1 MSATAQAIAIKGI
14 DVTTYLVKDPKR
26 AIAFWRDVMGLPIQ
40 YESEQGA
47 EFELADGATFGLWR
61 LDDGNWYPGN
71 GIMFRVA
78 DVKAAADHFRARG
91 AKIGDHI
98 EVNEACFMAFG
109 EDTEGNTFIL
119 HQPKG

>member
-1 MSATAQAIAIKGI
+1 MSSTATAVSITGI

-26 AIAFWRDVMGLPIQ
+26 ATTFWRDVMGLPCTWS
-40 YESEQGA
+40 SEQGA
-47 EFELADGATFGLWR
+47 EFELPDGATFGLWR

-71 GIMFRVA
+71 GVMFRVA
-78 DVKAAADHFRARG
+78 DINAAANHFRGRG

-98 EVNEACFMAFG
+98 EANEACYMAFG